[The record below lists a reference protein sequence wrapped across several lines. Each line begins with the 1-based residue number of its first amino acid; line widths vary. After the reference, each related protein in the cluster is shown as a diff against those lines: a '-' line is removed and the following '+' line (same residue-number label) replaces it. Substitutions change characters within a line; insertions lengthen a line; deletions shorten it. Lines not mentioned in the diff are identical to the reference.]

1 MITPKIA
8 IFGLFLLFTQIAA
21 FQVVAQDEKGFVS
34 GSAVSNTVATRV
46 GFTEMIA
53 LASQSLALKNY
64 EKAYIEFKIA
74 FKDIH
79 ASKHKD
85 SKDVNWQSI
94 NNDFGKVC
102 DTLGT
107 RLLTSAD
114 PNSSVKYFVEA
125 VIPYFNAENQ
135 DAIFGV
141 TQKMA
146 QVSLKNPAAERY
158 DNAIKKYQDF
168 LMYSYRKRITDIE
181 LIGNAHFQI
190 AKLLFEKANNDTAL
204 VSMKEAVDLYKN
216 PTQKIVIYKRLAD
229 FYKYLREQKGLSALI
244 YEDATNYFKQEIA
257 ETQDHELQANLYLMK
272 ADFEL
277 KRGKTGSFFKDYT
290 SAINLFQEDNNPVGA
305 AQTCIKAAQMLYE
318 AAEYNKAKAYLDE
331 GKKIISKVS
340 NKELPEVK
348 HTIEQL
354 KRMVED
360 VQRREKLDTMKGES
374 NTLDEQLE
382 EQQRQ
387 YLTVIA
393 LFLTSALVLVGISF
407 YNARKSN
414 VLLQRKNVEIHE
426 QKEQISVQH
435 ENIVKQKDELETS
448 YRNISMLSEI
458 GQKITATLDLNS
470 VVHLV
475 HDCFSSL
482 VSTDVF
488 GVGVY
493 NPTLDR
499 VNFLLFSENGQDIP
513 DHAINL
519 QKDGNQNF
527 ATCIKGNKELL
538 VNGQLELYAMGEE
551 REIMQS
557 QLFLPLVVNSKVT
570 GLITVQSKGI
580 DAYSKRDLNLLKAL
594 ASYTSVALANANA
607 YQIIENKNRSITDS
621 LRYGK
626 TIQQALLP
634 SKERLE
640 NAFSDNFVFF
650 RPKDIVSGDFYW
662 HSRLYNKEIIAA
674 VDCTGHGVPGA
685 FMSMIGHTL
694 LNEIVN
700 QHKISEPAHILGLLH
715 NNIRKVLHQSTEDGN
730 VNDDGMDACICTIE
744 SVDDD
749 HTKVTFAGAK
759 RPLIYIPKPYTE
771 VKHLRGDRKSIGGLQ
786 KEELRM
792 FSNHELIL
800 PKGSLVYLFSD
811 GYPDQNGTDKGN
823 FTTKKLENLLLSN
836 AQLPMDKQKEIL
848 RKELTLHQQQA
859 EQRDDITIIG
869 IRV

>member
-1 MITPKIA
+1 MMTPKIA
-8 IFGLFLLFTQIAA
+8 IFGLFLLYLQTSAC
-21 FQVVAQDEKGFVS
+21 QVVAQDERGFVS

-53 LASQSLALKNY
+53 LASQSLTSKNY

-79 ASKHKD
+79 AAKHKD
-85 SKDVNWQSI
+85 SKDVNWQAI

-107 RLLTSAD
+107 RLLYSTV
-114 PNSSVKYFVEA
+114 PNASVKYFVEA

-146 QVSLKNPAAERY
+146 QVSLKNASSERY

-168 LMYSYRKRITDIE
+168 LMYAYRKRITDIE

-190 AKLLFEKANNDTAL
+190 ASLLLEKGSSDTAL
-204 VSMKEAVDLYKN
+204 VSLKEASILYKN
-216 PTQKIVIYKRLAD
+216 PIQKIVIYKRLAD

-244 YEDATNYFKQEIA
+244 YEEATVYFKQEI
-257 ETQDHELQANLYLMK
+257 EQTQDHELQANLYLMK

-348 HTIEQL
+348 QTVEQL

-360 VQRREKLDTMKGES
+360 VQRREKLDSMKGES

-382 EQQRQ
+382 AQQRQ

-414 VLLQRKNVEIHE
+414 VLLQRKNMEIHE

-448 YRNISMLSEI
+448 YRNISLLSEI
-458 GQKITATLDLNS
+458 GQKITATLDLSS

-475 HDCFSSL
+475 HECFSNL

-493 NPTLDR
+493 HATFDR
-499 VNFLLFSENGQDIP
+499 VNFLLFSENGQELA
-513 DHAINL
+513 DHTISL

-527 ATCIKGNKELL
+527 ANCIKGNKELL
-538 VNGQLELYAMGEE
+538 VNGQMELYVMGQE
-551 REIMQS
+551 REVMQS
-557 QLFLPLVVNSKVT
+557 QLFLPLVVNNQVT
-570 GLITVQSKGI
+570 GLITVQSKNAN
-580 DAYSKRDLNLLKAL
+580 AYSKRDLNLLKAL

-607 YQIIENKNRSITDS
+607 YQIIENKNKSITDS

-730 VNDDGMDACICTIE
+730 VNDDGMDASICTIE

-749 HTKVTFAGAK
+749 LTKVTFAGAK
-759 RPLIYIPKPYTE
+759 RPLMYIPKPYAE
-771 VKHLRGDRKSIGGLQ
+771 VRHIRGDRKSIGGLQ
-786 KEELRM
+786 KEDVRM
-792 FSNHELIL
+792 FHNHELVL
-800 PKGSLVYLFSD
+800 PKGSLIYLFSD
-811 GYPDQNGTDKGN
+811 GYPDQNGTDRGN
-823 FTTKKLENLLLSN
+823 FTTKKLEHLLLEN
-836 AQLPMDKQKEIL
+836 AKLPLDKQKEIL
-848 RKELTLHQQQA
+848 RKELALHQQQA
-859 EQRDDITIIG
+859 EQRDDITVIG
-869 IRV
+869 IRI